1 MVAVLAR
8 QLHQPHLSGSTFR
21 DTEAICESA
30 HFLKNRSRVPVLAGV
45 ISTPLFIFFSSTA
58 NLRRKPSVYTFE
70 MSQTEQKI
78 IRKAARGDRAAFRQL
93 VIEHSH
99 AMFRLA
105 WRLSGDE
112 TAAEDI
118 VQEAFIKAWR
128 KLGEFRMESSFKSW
142 LHRITVNT
150 AMDYLRKHAR
160 RNQFES
166 AGREWENRDSAAD
179 LPDTG
184 MQIDIGAQTR
194 AAMMKL
200 SEAERT
206 ALLLKHYEGHSI
218 QEVARIMETTTGA
231 CKQNIF
237 RAVRKMRVELKPLV
251 AT

>member
-1 MVAVLAR
+1 M
-8 QLHQPHLSGSTFR
+8 T
-21 DTEAICESA
+21 
-30 HFLKNRSRVPVLAGV
+30 
-45 ISTPLFIFFSSTA
+45 
-58 NLRRKPSVYTFE
+58 
-70 MSQTEQKI
+70 QTEQKI
-78 IRKAARGDRAAFRQL
+78 IRKAANGDRAAFRQL
-93 VIEHSH
+93 VLEHSH

-112 TAAEDI
+112 NAAEDI

-128 KLGEFRMESSFKSW
+128 KIGEFRMDASFKSW

-150 AMDYLRKHAR
+150 AMDYLRKHVR
-160 RNQFES
+160 RKQFET
-166 AGREWENRDSAAD
+166 AEPEWETTERAAE

-184 MQIDIGAQTR
+184 TQIDISRQTQV
-194 AAMMKL
+194 AMMDL

-218 QEVARIMETTTGA
+218 QEVARIMEITTGA

-237 RAVRKMRVELKPLV
+237 RAVKKMRIALRPLV